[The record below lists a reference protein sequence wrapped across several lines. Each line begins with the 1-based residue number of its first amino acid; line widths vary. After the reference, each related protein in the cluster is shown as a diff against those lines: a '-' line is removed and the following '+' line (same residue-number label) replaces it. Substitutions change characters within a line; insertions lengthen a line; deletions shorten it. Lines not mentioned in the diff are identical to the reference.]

1 MLIVKFSSRQ
11 LEKCY
16 RSESA
21 AIRRWG
27 IDVGKRYIN
36 RVNILFAVE
45 SVEDLYTIPQLRFH
59 PLTGNRKGQYAISL
73 TGRARLIVEIEDNQ
87 IIIIEEV
94 STEHY
99 E

>member
-1 MLIVKFSSRQ
+1 MLIVKFSKRY

-16 RSESA
+16 RKESE

-27 IDVGKRYIN
+27 VDVGRKYIN
-36 RVNILFAVE
+36 RVSTLYAVE
-45 SVEDLYTIPQLRFH
+45 SIDDLYKIPQLKFH

-73 TGRARLIVEIEDNQ
+73 TGRARLIVEFEENQ
-87 IIIIEEV
+87 IIIVEEV
-94 STEHY
+94 SPEHY